1 MTRSALK
8 WEYDYKR
15 SEEERESLESSM
27 EKLRSEMDKT
37 EAKKKALNEK
47 VFIVNFGV
55 TYMGI
60 VVEKPNY
67 VAYEPACLS
76 TQFIQCPC
84 YSLSGK
90 YNCQTCKI
98 TRF

>member
-47 VFIVNFGV
+47 VFRANFGAIFNK
-55 TYMGI
+55 YQGSHRL
-60 VVEKPNY
+60 EKYLNL
-67 VAYEPACLS
+67 EHFLEK
-76 TQFIQCPC
+76 FLKI
-84 YSLSGK
+84 K
-90 YNCQTCKI
+90 YL
-98 TRF
+98 

>member
-47 VFIVNFGV
+47 VFKVNF
-55 TYMGI
+55 
-60 VVEKPNY
+60 
-67 VAYEPACLS
+67 VAILFRP
-76 TQFIQCPC
+76 
-84 YSLSGK
+84 
-90 YNCQTCKI
+90 
-98 TRF
+98 